1 MVELPKIITKEVIVE
16 KVIEVEKPV
25 VVEKIIH
32 IPQPEP
38 YAVEVIK
45 EKSIIMD
52 NTIEKVVPTDRI
64 VEKVVKVLEHEQH
77 PVEVELRNDVLVKEL
92 EVSIAR

>member
-1 MVELPKIITKEVIVE
+1 ME

-38 YAVEVIK
+38 YPVEVVR
-45 EKSIIMD
+45 EKTITMD
-52 NTIEKVVPTDRI
+52 NTIEKVIPADRI

-77 PVEVELRNDVLVKEL
+77 PVEVELRNDVLVK
-92 EVSIAR
+92 